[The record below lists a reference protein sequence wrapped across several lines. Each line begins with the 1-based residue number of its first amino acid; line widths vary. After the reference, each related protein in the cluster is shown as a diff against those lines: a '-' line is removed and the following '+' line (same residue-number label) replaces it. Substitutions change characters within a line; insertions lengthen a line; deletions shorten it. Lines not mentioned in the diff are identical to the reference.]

1 MVAFSLVGSR
11 SLVVVRSFGVPLC
24 APWWRVLVGSA
35 LASGAV
41 RWRLRSSPRSFSGAV
56 VVVGFS
62 SPVVAGAFAAAWSG
76 WVGFPCAVRLFAG
89 GVWGVSVPIAAPPS
103 SPCAAVSPPPVL
115 PPRSWVGG

>member
-1 MVAFSLVGSR
+1 MGAFSLVSSR
-11 SLVVVRSFGVPLC
+11 SLVAPSRFGVALC

-62 SPVVAGAFAAAWSG
+62 SRPAAVAFASAWSG
-76 WVGFPCAVRLFAG
+76 VVGFPVAVRCFS
-89 GVWGVSVPIAAPPS
+89 GVWGASVPVAAPPS
-103 SPCAAVSPPPVL
+103 SACAAVSPPPVL